1 MVSSRK
7 ILSKQTKSLLGGSY
21 IAAILQILKNY
32 KENFREV
39 VDCLKKILQTFSR
52 RILLKRVSH
61 GSFPL
66 HMHNFKAAFF

>member
-21 IAAILQILKNY
+21 IAAILQILGNY